1 MAVGTSWAGAAWLGW
16 RCTEDMV
23 DGLASAASTGG
34 FVDCALFIS
43 AASTGGILVSITC
56 SYQYRDSVANT
67 TESL

>member
-1 MAVGTSWAGAAWLGW
+1 
-16 RCTEDMV
+16 MV

-34 FVDCALFIS
+34 FVDCALSIS

-56 SYQYRDSVANT
+56 SYQYRDSEGNT